1 MSFCDC
7 GYGHRGLSLCCWG
20 AGVDL
25 GDLMGEDGSR
35 ALRDGFGT
43 EGTAL
48 AEYDDDNGIG
58 IRRARAFREIIR
70 SGSTR
75 KAAQNLGITQSAV
88 SQQLKHFEETVG
100 EKLFQRDRRGLIPT
114 SRAIELY
121 NRLDRHFA
129 TMSRIEQEI
138 TACFVNKDM
147 LTLSAQHAIC
157 LSFVPELLATAYGP
171 DAAPDFH
178 VRAQTNDQVA
188 QSVLTGE
195 SDLGLSRLP
204 LDDRFFE
211 WVSLA
216 VCGTVCLLP
225 PGHRLAGRTHLTLD
239 DIEGERVIML
249 DRDFASRQSGVNGS
263 FFEGRGTR
271 VQVRTDAG
279 GFTPAYVRK
288 GIGITIINTFI
299 AAQFIDFGL
308 ESVPFHPPGRYEYV
322 IFWRRGSEVIS
333 ATHPLVTGA
342 RRIAASYSHA
352 TATPQATL

>member
-1 MSFCDC
+1 M
-7 GYGHRGLSLCCWG
+7 
-20 AGVDL
+20 VK
-25 GDLMGEDGSR
+25 
-35 ALRDGFGT
+35 
-43 EGTAL
+43 
-48 AEYDDDNGIG
+48 YDDDNGIG

-88 SQQLKHFEETVG
+88 SQQLKHFEKTVG
-100 EKLFQRDRRGLIPT
+100 EKLFLRDRRGLIPT

-129 TMSRIEQEI
+129 TMSRIENEI
-138 TACFVNKDM
+138 TACFVNTDM

-171 DAAPDFH
+171 DAAPEFH
-178 VRAQTNDQVA
+178 VRAQTYDQVA

-195 SDLGLSRLP
+195 SDMGLSRLP

-225 PGHRLAGRTHLTLD
+225 PGHRLVGRAHLAMEDL
-239 DIEGERVIML
+239 EGEAFIML
-249 DRDFASRQSGVNGS
+249 DRDFASRQAGVNAT
-263 FFEGRGTR
+263 FIEGRGTR
-271 VQVRTDAG
+271 IKVRTDAG

-288 GIGITIINTFI
+288 GIGITIVNTFI
-299 AAQFIDFGL
+299 AAQFVDFGL

-333 ATHPLVTGA
+333 AAHPLVAAA
-342 RRIAASYSHA
+342 RRIASGYSHA
-352 TATPQATL
+352 SATPPPTL